1 MGKEELPEE
10 EAGVDPDG
18 EGSTV
23 ASRLQ
28 GEPWEVRW
36 GPWRW
41 WEAAGPLNGLGVSLS
56 RAGGQGE

>member
-18 EGSTV
+18 EGSMV

-41 WEAAGPLNGLGVSLS
+41 WEAAETLEWSW
-56 RAGGQGE
+56 GESQ